1 MWVIFVVLEASIILG
16 VPTIAIIA
24 SKLADRVFVRRMRR
38 DLDEEYRRLTAA
50 SRHDM

>member
-16 VPTIAIIA
+16 VPAIAIIA
-24 SKLADRVFVRRMRR
+24 GKLADRVFARRKLK

-50 SRHDM
+50 SRHDL